1 MPPPCHRSTARND
14 NHDEALPSSL
24 PLHAVLSTLRPLSGL
39 YDASPANANYP
50 SATANAPQR
59 QRNQEEEN
67 LRRARL
73 VYILNEALRITASF
87 NELWAMDEPDEPL
100 EHRRIGRQ

>member
-1 MPPPCHRSTARND
+1 
-14 NHDEALPSSL
+14 
-24 PLHAVLSTLRPLSGL
+24 
-39 YDASPANANYP
+39 
-50 SATANAPQR
+50 
-59 QRNQEEEN
+59 
-67 LRRARL
+67 L